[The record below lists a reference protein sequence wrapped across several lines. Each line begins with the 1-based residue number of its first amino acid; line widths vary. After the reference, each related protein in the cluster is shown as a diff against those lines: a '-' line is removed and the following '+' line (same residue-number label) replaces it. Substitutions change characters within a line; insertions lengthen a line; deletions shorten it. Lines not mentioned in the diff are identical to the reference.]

1 MSRRTQQATTAPH
14 HAATRRGNTTAF
26 PTVIK
31 SALCALPLTAG
42 VGSLLLLSATLL
54 LLKAKDPAGHHAAVA
69 IAIVC
74 LTAVVGGAAAARFH
88 KRRVPVLC
96 GLAEALLLLLL
107 TLPAPLLLPAAWQHA
122 RPLAVNIGLHAALF
136 PLCVAGALL
145 ASRQPEKKRKRH

>member
-14 HAATRRGNTTAF
+14 RAAKRRGNATAF

-42 VGSLLLLSATLL
+42 VGSLLLLSATVL
-54 LLKAKDPAGHHAAVA
+54 LLKTKDPAGHHAAVA
-69 IAIVC
+69 ASVAC
-74 LTAVVGGAAAARFH
+74 LTALIGGAAAARFH
-88 KRRVPVLC
+88 RRRVPVLC
-96 GLAEALLLLLL
+96 GLTEALLLLLL

-145 ASRQPEKKRKRH
+145 AARPSKKKRKRH